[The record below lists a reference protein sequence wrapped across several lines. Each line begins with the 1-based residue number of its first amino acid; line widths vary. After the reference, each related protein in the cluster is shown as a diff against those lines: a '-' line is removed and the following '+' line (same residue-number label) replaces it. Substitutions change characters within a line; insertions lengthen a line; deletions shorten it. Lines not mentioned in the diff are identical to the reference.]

1 LFRIVC
7 QFLLLLTANV
17 FAEAIGVEDVAAFE
31 TPGMWQAVYE
41 PWQVKVVESHKNFLL
56 KTQVIGDAVYTNFAP
71 NMTLPAVP
79 TWVSSLQALPE
90 SLGDH
95 TRTTDL
101 LTTMVMDLEYHSFD
115 TQTPLEL
122 DIRLATTS
130 KAKDD
135 FVNVAS
141 ESLDTS
147 RDSVYNCFQ
156 DVFQD
161 TSDQFEFLVGY
172 KSKKP
177 VVAAVVV
184 YEGAYASIYWVCTI
198 PSERRQGFGRT
209 LMITA
214 LERVRRRNIRWVVL
228 QAQPMGEG
236 IYRKL
241 GFIPVGYLARY

>member
-1 LFRIVC
+1 VC
-7 QFLLLLTANV
+7 QFFLLLTVNV
-17 FAEAIGVEDVAAFE
+17 SAEAIGVEDIAAFE

-71 NMTLPAVP
+71 NMTLPAAT
-79 TWVSSLQALPE
+79 TWVSSLEVLPE
-90 SLGDH
+90 SLDGH
-95 TRTTDL
+95 ARTTDL
-101 LTTMVMDLEYHSFD
+101 LTTMVIDLEYHSFD
-115 TQTPLEL
+115 TKASVEL

-135 FVNVAS
+135 FVDVAS

-172 KSKKP
+172 KNKHP

-184 YEGAYASIYWVCTI
+184 YEGTYASIYWVCTI
-198 PSERRQGFGRT
+198 PSERRQGLGRM
-209 LMITA
+209 LMINA
-214 LERVRRRNIRWVVL
+214 VERVRRRNIRWVVL

-236 IYRKL
+236 IYRRL